1 MKRWRLVIGIITIT
15 FVLFVFSFFGWT
27 KSTQNTFWVVLK
39 PISIG
44 FQYSFGRLAPF
55 FKNIFHLNQIIKQNK
70 DLVSENLEL
79 QSKLA
84 TLSEVGYE
92 NEILKK
98 ELNFAQ
104 TKSQDAEL
112 VPSAIIGRTAGY
124 LKAMTI
130 DKGEKDGLKAGQ
142 AVISQGFLVG
152 TVTEARADN
161 AEVTLVTNFSSL
173 VPVILENSRGTGL
186 LRGGLQ
192 GLTVEDIPLNI
203 EIQSGENVI
212 TSGLGG
218 QIPSGVAVGK
228 MVAVVSRQGE
238 IFQKITVS
246 SPIDFSKLEVL
257 FVVKK

>member
-1 MKRWRLVIGIITIT
+1 MKRWRLIMVILGLVVI
-15 FVLFVFSFFGWT
+15 LFFFSFFGGL
-27 KSTQNTFWVVLK
+27 KYPKNIFWVILR

-44 FQYSFGRLAPF
+44 FQSSFGRLPIF
-55 FKNIFHLNQIIKQNK
+55 FKNIFHLNQILKQNK
-70 DLVSENLEL
+70 DLVTENLEL

-84 TLSEVGYE
+84 KLSEIEYE

-104 TKSQDAEL
+104 TKEAQTQL
-112 VPSAIIGRTAGY
+112 VTAAIIGRTSGY

-130 DKGEKDGLKAGQ
+130 DKGADDGLTKGQ

-152 TVTEARADN
+152 TLTEVRPNN
-161 AEVTLVTNFSSL
+161 AEVTLITDFNYL
-173 VPVILENSRGTGL
+173 VPVVLQDSRGTGL

-203 EIQSGENVI
+203 EIKPNENVT

-218 QIPSGVAVGK
+218 QIPTGIAIGRVLAVI
-228 MVAVVSRQGE
+228 SRQGE
-238 IFQKITVS
+238 IFQKVTVA

-257 FVVKK
+257 FIIKK